1 MFSLDQRL
9 AVRER
14 VKFTAQYQE
23 ALLDLNDSPHLLVA
37 VEIRGAHF
45 PQLDAQPFV
54 RIADADGKGAR
65 SWMAHVEDDGSA
77 FIGYFPVDASLNGR
91 LLEFGYGDAVFGR
104 LSASRLRIAKIDR
117 TDLPAATKAV
127 TYDLIK
133 KITKTDLRLQDP
145 LSLQRN

>member
-14 VKFTAQYQE
+14 VKFTAQCQE

-54 RIADADGKGAR
+54 RIADADGKGAH

-104 LSASRLRIAKIDR
+104 LSASRLRVAKIDR

-145 LSLQRN
+145 FSLQRN